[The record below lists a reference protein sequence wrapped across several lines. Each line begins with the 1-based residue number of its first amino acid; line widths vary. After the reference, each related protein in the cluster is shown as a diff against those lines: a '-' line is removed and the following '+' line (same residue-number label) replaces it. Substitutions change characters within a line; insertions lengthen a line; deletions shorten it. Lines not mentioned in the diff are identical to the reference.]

1 MIVLPPFRPIRIKSF
16 KEDKVKVVTGITQ
29 YVVFEI
35 RIPGKYVMVCPAFP
49 NGFWGSKKSKDKVV
63 LECSERYLPEE
74 IYGIELKSYVSG
86 EDCKPLSGNELYDNA
101 ERQNKQ
107 KLEDY
112 IRLVIE
118 KYKENNNVTGDIP
131 YKIDKY
137 ESCMRRT
144 EFEIVEEKYLIPM
157 SDG

>member
-35 RIPGKYVMVCPAFP
+35 RIPGSCRRVHLELPSS
-49 NGFWGSKKSKDKVV
+49 FWGKDHAGKGVIDTY
-63 LECSERYLPEE
+63 SERYLPEE
-74 IYGIELKSYVSG
+74 IYGIELESYVSG

-112 IRLVIE
+112 INLAIE
-118 KYKENNNVTGDIP
+118 KYRENNNVIGEIP

-144 EFEIVEEKYLIPM
+144 KIETVEEKYLIPV
-157 SDG
+157 SDD

>member
-16 KEDKVKVVTGITQ
+16 KEDKVRVVTGITQ

-35 RIPGKYVMVCPAFP
+35 RIQGKYRREYLVVPSSFFGEEYAG
-49 NGFWGSKKSKDKVV
+49 NGIIDT
-63 LECSERYLPEE
+63 CSERYLPEE
-74 IYGIELKSYVSG
+74 IYGIELESYVSG

-112 IRLVIE
+112 INLVIE

-137 ESCMRRT
+137 ESCMRKT
-144 EFEIVEEKYLIPM
+144 KFETVEEKYLIPM
-157 SDG
+157 SDD